1 MATIHT
7 RHIKVADEVWVAAA
21 LLHREHPEREGFTP
35 DEIVKRAQL
44 EGIHGRLRPG
54 VHQHAV
60 QHSVANRPP
69 NPGRYR
75 MLYANGKIR
84 RLFRPGDTY
93 HPDRAGSKTAPARE
107 DLPAEYHYLLDWYSS
122 EYVRSVVAEER
133 ADPIL
138 KLRGLGKHIWSGEEA
153 DGYVR
158 HLREGWG

>member
-7 RHIKVADEVWVAAA
+7 EHIKVADEVWVAAA

-35 DEIVKRAQL
+35 DEIVKRVQM

-75 MLYANGKIR
+75 MLYAERQNPTPLSTGR
-84 RLFRPGDTY
+84 RLPPGPSRFQD
-93 HPDRAGSKTAPARE
+93 GSGP
-107 DLPAEYHYLLDWYSS
+107 
-122 EYVRSVVAEER
+122 
-133 ADPIL
+133 
-138 KLRGLGKHIWSGEEA
+138 RGLAGRVPLST
-153 DGYVR
+153 
-158 HLREGWG
+158 